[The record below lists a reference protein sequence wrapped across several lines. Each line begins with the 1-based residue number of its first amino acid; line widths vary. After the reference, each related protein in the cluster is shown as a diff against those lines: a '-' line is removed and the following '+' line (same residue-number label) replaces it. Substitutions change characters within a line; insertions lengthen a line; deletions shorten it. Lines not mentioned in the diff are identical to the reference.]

1 MIRKERMI
9 SFRLTHQEYERMK
22 TLRDAY
28 GARSVSDVARLA
40 VHSLVSTPS
49 TSAAL
54 DLNVLDRLRIVEV
67 KVSNLNAE
75 VDRLRGTLPVKS

>member
-9 SFRLTHQEYERMK
+9 SFRLTHQEYERMQ

-28 GARSVSDVARLA
+28 GARTVSDLTRLA
-40 VHSLVSTPS
+40 VHSLVTYPAA
-49 TSAAL
+49 SAL
-54 DLNVLDRLRIVEV
+54 PDMNVLDRLRVVEV

-75 VDRLRGTLPVKS
+75 IDRLRDAIPVKV

>member
-9 SFRLTHQEYERMK
+9 SFRLTHEEYERMQ

-28 GARSVSDVARLA
+28 GARTVSDLARLA
-40 VHSLVSTPS
+40 VHSLVSYPGS
-49 TSAAL
+49 NL
-54 DLNVLDRLRIVEV
+54 HPDLNVLDRLRIVEV

-75 VDRLRGTLPVKS
+75 LDRLREALPVKS

>member
-9 SFRLTHQEYERMK
+9 SFRLTHEEYEQMQ

-28 GARSVSDVARLA
+28 GARTVSDLARLA
-40 VHSLVSTPS
+40 VHSLVTYPAATPIQG
-49 TSAAL
+49 
-54 DLNVLDRLRIVEV
+54 LNVLDRLRVVEV

-75 VDRLRGTLPVKS
+75 IDRLRDALPVKP